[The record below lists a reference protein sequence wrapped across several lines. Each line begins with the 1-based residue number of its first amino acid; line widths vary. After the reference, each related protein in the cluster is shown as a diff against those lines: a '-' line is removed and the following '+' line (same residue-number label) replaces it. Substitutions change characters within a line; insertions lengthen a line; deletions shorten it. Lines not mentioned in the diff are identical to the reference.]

1 MYILESGKVSV
12 VARSTNGEEKTV
24 RFFYNGLAAAKQP
37 SDQDFWSTVTSLAGD
52 EEKAAVLPD
61 DDDPQVNFPTVALS
75 FPR

>member
-1 MYILESGKVSV
+1 MLSFMDVSIHI
-12 VARSTNGEEKTV
+12 
-24 RFFYNGLAAAKQP
+24 FIF